1 MHKFG
6 STQMKKHNIIFSLAV
21 IGLAFLNFGCTALS
35 PFPTAA
41 RPGETVALAVGSAD
55 NLSKDNINSVTFEST
70 NPCCTAPLD
79 ITSNVDAVFKLYAD
93 KTSDV
98 YEAPGP
104 GTNQIIR
111 TSLHEPWV
119 SIIAI
124 DLPEEYSPGIPLPT
138 GPAKITINTT
148 NDVTYPTIGYH
159 INERVGDL
167 AIGIEIFPEAA
178 PNDVQASTFEYE
190 FGRFGTTQPGDL
202 SLLESRPHALIRS
215 EYTED
220 PFTLSNYAAI
230 QMKVDFTGVT
240 DTPITDDSI
249 RVVVDDMDAYSTSNR
264 HILTSV
270 KDEILTVIMISLS
283 ENLKPYEMR
292 FSAVLE
298 GTNVFTGTPT
308 ITSTE
313 YYDINGVNVSDSTLF
328 TAEIR

>member
-1 MHKFG
+1 MRTDNK
-6 STQMKKHNIIFSLAV
+6 ILSLAV
-21 IGLAFLNFGCTALS
+21 IGLAMAILNFGCTALM

-55 NLSKDNINSVTFEST
+55 NLTRDNINSVTFEST

-93 KTSDV
+93 KTSEV

-111 TSLHEPWV
+111 SSLHEPWV

-124 DLPEEYSPGIPLPT
+124 NLPEEYSPGVPLPT
-138 GPAKITINTT
+138 GPATITINTT

-159 INERVGDL
+159 INERVGNL
-167 AIGIEIFPEAA
+167 AIGVEIFPEAD

-190 FGRFGTTQPGDL
+190 FGRYGATQLGDL

-240 DTPITDDSI
+240 ATPITDDNI
-249 RVVVDDMDAYSTSNR
+249 RVVVDDMDTYSVSNR
-264 HILTSV
+264 HIITRV
-270 KDEILTVIMISLS
+270 KDETLTVIMTSLS

-292 FSAVLE
+292 FSVVLE
-298 GTNVFTGTPT
+298 GDNSFTATPT
-308 ITSTE
+308 IASTE
-313 YYDINGVNVSDSTLF
+313 YYDINGVSASDATLF
-328 TAEIR
+328 TAEVR